1 MPVAIRHWIA
11 SVLLIICSSTAVLS
25 QTTLETQARE
35 FLQEHGLL
43 DEVTDGQTL
52 LFTWDGN
59 EAAFVVKESLPVQVP
74 LTMIAAS
81 RPSKF
86 QDHHILYATKQDG
99 HDTYEDVEGEFGGG
113 GVLELLTGVSEEE
126 TFCGNVTIFTW

>member
-11 SVLLIICSSTAVLS
+11 PVLLLICSSTAVLS

-35 FLQEHGLL
+35 FLQEHALL
-43 DEVTDGQTL
+43 DKVMDGQTL

-59 EAAFVVKESLPVQVP
+59 EAAFLVKEGLPVQVP
-74 LTMIAAS
+74 LTKIAAT

-86 QDHHILYATKQDG
+86 EGHHVLYATKEDEK
-99 HDTYEDVEGEFGGG
+99 DTYDDEEDEFGGG
-113 GVLELLTGVSEEE
+113 GLLELLTGISNEE
-126 TFCGNVTIFTW
+126 TFSGNVTIFRW